1 MPIHLEET
9 RRTVMDQ
16 INILVVDDEK
26 EIADL
31 VEIYLVSDGYKVFK
45 ANNALDGLEL
55 IEKEDI
61 HLVLLDMY
69 MKIQYQA

>member
-1 MPIHLEET
+1 MSE
-9 RRTVMDQ
+9 

-45 ANNALDGLEL
+45 ADNAEEGLNSGQGGDPSGASGYYDARNGRPGDVQ
-55 IEKEDI
+55 EDPG
-61 HLVLLDMY
+61 DE
-69 MKIQYQA
+69 